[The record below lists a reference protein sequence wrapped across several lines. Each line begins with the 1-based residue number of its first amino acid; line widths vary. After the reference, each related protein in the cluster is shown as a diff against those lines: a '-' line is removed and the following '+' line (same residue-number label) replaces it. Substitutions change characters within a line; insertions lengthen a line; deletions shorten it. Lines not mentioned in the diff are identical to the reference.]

1 LRELDQPA
9 VQVHANPVVRLARD
23 DVFEERDPEFA
34 NIGIG
39 PCADRLQRSWSQAQ
53 CEIRIAGFAG
63 LQRDVAGAGVEA
75 PFPFEIGEAHRD
87 FGARTQ
93 RLYGRC
99 DGRTGGQET
108 RKRHIARLA
117 GRRLSRGR
125 GICICY
131 HGPATRMAQVATLLG
146 SCAIDP
152 VDYVERLRRLKSMLL
167 LRGFETALQRQPKP
181 GFQLLS
187 RGEEAVAVGICAA
200 LDRSDPL
207 LCSGRSIATALARGM
222 APGPLL
228 AELIGKDGG
237 PNRGRAGRAHL
248 SMPSIGF
255 FGAHGVVGG
264 NLSVAAGVAFAQQQL
279 ATGAVACCLFGDGA
293 CGAGALHETLNIAA
307 LWRLPLVLICNNNGY
322 AVSTPVHAGLAPARL
337 TDLAAP
343 FGIPAFCIDG
353 TDVDAIAALTAQAVA
368 RTRAGQGP
376 CFLELQ
382 SARLATHSNLTREER
397 TADELNQLKERDPL
411 PLYERRL
418 RDDGI
423 LDEPLWARMR
433 LEVDEDIAA
442 AERFAEQAPWPD
454 PGQAM
459 LDA

>member
-1 LRELDQPA
+1 
-9 VQVHANPVVRLARD
+9 
-23 DVFEERDPEFA
+23 
-34 NIGIG
+34 
-39 PCADRLQRSWSQAQ
+39 
-53 CEIRIAGFAG
+53 
-63 LQRDVAGAGVEA
+63 
-75 PFPFEIGEAHRD
+75 
-87 FGARTQ
+87 
-93 RLYGRC
+93 
-99 DGRTGGQET
+99 
-108 RKRHIARLA
+108 
-117 GRRLSRGR
+117 
-125 GICICY
+125 
-131 HGPATRMAQVATLLG
+131 MAQLRTLLW
-146 SCAIDP
+146 SCAIAP

-167 LRGFETALQRQPKP
+167 LRSFEAALQRQPKP

-187 RGEEAVAVGICAA
+187 RGEEAVAVGVCAA
-200 LDRSDPL
+200 LERADPL

-237 PNRGRAGRAHL
+237 PNRGRAGRAHV

-293 CGAGALHETLNIAA
+293 CGAGALHETLNVAA

-322 AVSTPVHAGLAPARL
+322 SVSTPVQQGLAPSRL
-337 TDLAAP
+337 TDLASP
-343 FGIPAFCIDG
+343 FGIPAHCIDG
-353 TDVDAIAALTAQAVA
+353 ADVDAVVTLTAQAVA
-368 RTRAGQGP
+368 KTRAGQGP
-376 CFLELQ
+376 CFLELK

-397 TADELNQLKERDPL
+397 AADEMTQLRERDPL

-423 LDEPLWARMR
+423 LDDVLWARMR
-433 LEVDEDIAA
+433 SDVDEDIAA
-442 AERFAEQAPWPD
+442 AERYAEQAPWPD
-454 PGQAM
+454 PDQAA

>member
-1 LRELDQPA
+1 
-9 VQVHANPVVRLARD
+9 
-23 DVFEERDPEFA
+23 
-34 NIGIG
+34 
-39 PCADRLQRSWSQAQ
+39 
-53 CEIRIAGFAG
+53 
-63 LQRDVAGAGVEA
+63 
-75 PFPFEIGEAHRD
+75 
-87 FGARTQ
+87 
-93 RLYGRC
+93 
-99 DGRTGGQET
+99 
-108 RKRHIARLA
+108 
-117 GRRLSRGR
+117 
-125 GICICY
+125 
-131 HGPATRMAQVATLLG
+131 MAQVTTVLW

-152 VDYVERLRRLKSMLL
+152 VDYVESLRRLQSMML
-167 LRGFETALQRQPKP
+167 LRGFEAALQRQPKP

-187 RGEEAVAVGICAA
+187 RGEEAVAVGVCAA
-200 LDRSDPL
+200 LDRADPL

-237 PNRGRAGRAHL
+237 PNRGRAGRAHV

-343 FGIPAFCIDG
+343 FGIPALCIDG
-353 TDVDAIAALTAQAVA
+353 ADVDAVAALTAQAVA

-382 SARLATHSNLTREER
+382 TARLATHSNLTREER
-397 TADELNQLKERDPL
+397 AADELSHLGERDPL

-418 RDDGI
+418 RERGI
-423 LDEPLWARMR
+423 LDDVLWARMR
-433 LEVDEDIAA
+433 SEVDQDIAA
-442 AERFAEQAPWPD
+442 AEQFAEQASWPD
-454 PGQAM
+454 PAQAA